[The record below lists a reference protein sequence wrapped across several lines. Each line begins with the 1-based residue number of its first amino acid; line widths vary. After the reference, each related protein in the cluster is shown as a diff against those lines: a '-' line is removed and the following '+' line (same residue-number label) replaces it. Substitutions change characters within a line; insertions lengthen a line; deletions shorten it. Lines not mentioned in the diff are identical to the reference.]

1 MANLNCIFCQA
12 ENQQGDQLCW
22 SCFRKLP
29 AEPGVPPSPFSS
41 PPAPPPSP
49 PVSPPSGTAEPAVLP
64 VPFTAPTA
72 CPHCGEDVPDPR
84 NRVCVECH
92 RPLTLAEPVRLSF
105 PGGEVTVD
113 ATQAVPLGRDPA
125 SSPVAGLFANRDNI
139 SRLHATVGVDADGP
153 WVRDENSLNGT
164 YINDVPVPPGSRIT
178 LADGDVLRLAADVT
192 ATVQRT
198 DHHQGCEEVPA
209 PTAPP

>member
-1 MANLNCIFCQA
+1 MANVTCIFCQA

-29 AEPGVPPSPFSS
+29 AEAAAPFSA
-41 PPAPPPSP
+41 PPAPPQP
-49 PVSPPSGTAEPAVLP
+49 GAAEPAVPPAPL
-64 VPFTAPTA
+64 TAPAT

-105 PGGEVTVD
+105 PRGEVTVD
-113 ATQAVPLGRDPA
+113 AAQAVPLGRDPA
-125 SSPVAGLFANRDNI
+125 SSPVAGLFADRDNI
-139 SRLHATVGVDADGP
+139 SRLHATVGVDADGA

-164 YINDVPVPPGSRIT
+164 YVNDVPVPPGSRIGLT
-178 LADGDVLRLAADVT
+178 EGDTLRLAADVT
-192 ATVQRT
+192 ATVRMT
-198 DHHQGCEEVPA
+198 SPKH
-209 PTAPP
+209 

>member
-1 MANLNCIFCQA
+1 MANLTCIFCQA

-29 AEPGVPPSPFSS
+29 AEPGVPPF
-41 PPAPPPSP
+41 PAPPG
-49 PVSPPSGTAEPAVLP
+49 GTEPAVPP
-64 VPFTAPTA
+64 VPFTAPAA

-84 NRVCVECH
+84 NRVCVDCH
-92 RPLTLAEPVRLSF
+92 RPLAFGEPVRLSF

-125 SSPVAGLFANRDNI
+125 SSPVARLFADRDNI
-139 SRLHATVGVDADGP
+139 SRLHATVGVDENGA

-164 YINDVPVPPGSRIT
+164 YVNDVPVPPGSRMGLT
-178 LADGDVLRLAADVT
+178 EGDTLRLAADVT
-192 ATVQRT
+192 ATVRVASAEQ
-198 DHHQGCEEVPA
+198 
-209 PTAPP
+209 